1 MAEQDGGP
9 GDLKRL
15 AEELVKAS
23 TRAVWPAYVKAHFD
37 GLTALIEEHG
47 PHWGAIAK
55 WAVREGHTNGAPLS
69 GNNAR
74 KAYER
79 EAARRAKVGQPKKK
93 RAKAQSTVIRDGVVE
108 IVREPIAKPDPA
120 PTQDPSD
127 VDAMLAK
134 AADAMGFPWDPQP
147 KPKKR
152 TE

>member
-9 GDLKRL
+9 DDLKRL

-47 PHWGAIAK
+47 PHWNAIAR

-79 EAARRAKVGQPKKK
+79 EAARRAKMGQPKKK
-93 RAKAQSTVIRDGVVE
+93 RAKPPPTAVRDGVVE
-108 IVREPIAKPDPA
+108 IVRNEPA
-120 PTQDPSD
+120 PAPVAEEERRARLMDRLD
-127 VDAMLAK
+127 R
-134 AADAMGFPWDPQP
+134 PWETKP
-147 KPKKR
+147 KPKR
-152 TE
+152 REE